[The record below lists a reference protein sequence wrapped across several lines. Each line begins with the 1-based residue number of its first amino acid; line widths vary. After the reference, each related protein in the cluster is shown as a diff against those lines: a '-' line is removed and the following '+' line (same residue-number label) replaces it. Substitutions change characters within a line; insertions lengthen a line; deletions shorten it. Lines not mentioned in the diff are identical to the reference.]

1 MKRFYKISLLHVL
14 VPHCQVLICLCLTP
28 KTGIND
34 FHKALGHPSAEDT
47 TRRMQTFYGLNL
59 SGTMDRCVNC
69 AEGKNRL
76 QNINKDAEGGSK
88 IPGECLSIDTSL
100 LDQEQKLGMI
110 KILVVGT

>member
-1 MKRFYKISLLHVL
+1 
-14 VPHCQVLICLCLTP
+14 
-28 KTGIND
+28 
-34 FHKALGHPSAEDT
+34 
-47 TRRMQTFYGLNL
+47 
-59 SGTMDRCVNC
+59 MDRCVNC